1 MTSSQHF
8 RDTQGWLEWI
18 LSPRGGGPSSAST
31 RTYTDALE
39 ASLAQ
44 TEQSLAEANAENA
57 GLKEDL
63 QSARLA
69 LKETTGWSER
79 LPAALQEL
87 ASLAAGDLAGEY
99 AEQELAEAVLEL
111 AGEHLLASVDIKRG
125 DPAGESRANAAQRA
139 RKADPYKRAR
149 GHPRSGLHLAAGH
162 RSGPG
167 HSRGRGIPGTAVV
180 CSLAGVEGH
189 APSATRSPSSATR
202 IPRQA
207 SRPAPAPEQPAAIVN
222 VTVDGQSAIEYRELY
237 GRMAWSAGLA
247 QSAGILDRLARGH
260 GGQAYQAA
268 DREFRLLVDADQ
280 AEQACEL
287 AEEALAD
294 QDGLIFRLSIAQR

>member
-1 MTSSQHF
+1 MESQPQRRRALFGVHK
-8 RDTQGWLEWI
+8 E
-18 LSPRGGGPSSAST
+18 
-31 RTYTDALE
+31 YTDALE

-44 TEQSLAEANAENA
+44 TEQSLAEAKAENA
-57 GLKEDL
+57 GLEEDL

-79 LPAALQEL
+79 LPPALQEL
-87 ASLAAGDLAGEY
+87 ASLAAGELDGEY

-125 DPAGESRANAAQRA
+125 DPAGEIESETQRNEHGRPIRTSVRAGTCTVDCAWQ
-139 RKADPYKRAR
+139 P
-149 GHPRSGLHLAAGH
+149 GIEAGPDTAEVVESLC
-162 RSGPG
+162 R
-167 HSRGRGIPGTAVV
+167 AVV
-180 CSLAGVEGH
+180 FSLAGVEG
-189 APSATRSPSSATR
+189 ARAERDTSPSSATR
-202 IPRQA
+202 HPSQGISPCAGAGAAGGDRQ
-207 SRPAPAPEQPAAIVN
+207 R
-222 VTVDGQSAIEYRELY
+222 DGGRGERDRVQGAVWSY
-237 GRMAWSAGLA
+237 GVVGSLA
-247 QSAGILDRLARGH
+247 QTAAILDRLARGH

-294 QDGLIFRLSIAQR
+294 QDGLIFRLSTAQR